1 MFRSYITIAL
11 RNLWRNKLYSLLN
24 IGVLALGMACCLL
37 IAVFVYDEW
46 SHDRFHRNFDHIYRV
61 IEKQKQ
67 PEGIFDVAVTPGPL
81 AAELSKNFPEVEQTL
96 RLGQW
101 SGLITHGSRSV
112 EPESMLI
119 ADPTIFSLFSFPLVA
134 GTPAAVFRNPDEI
147 ILTEATAER
156 LFGADWRRKKVMGQ
170 SITFNK
176 AHTLTLVGIARNPPR
191 QSHIQFEVL
200 LPFKW
205 LESNDEWS
213 SKWNSNSYHTYVQLR
228 PGTEHDAAAFGNK
241 ITDLLKS
248 YGGSEQTQLLL
259 QPLSDVYLISRF
271 SFGTDWGKRSDI
283 RYIRIFAAV
292 GLIVLLTAVIN
303 FINLAT
309 ARTSQRAKE
318 VGIRKTVGARRWS
331 VVGQF
336 MLESLLM
343 AVISVFM
350 AIFLAEVLLPLFN
363 NLSDKA
369 LQLPYGQPAFWLAMT
384 ALTAG
389 VTLLTGLYPAWFL
402 SSFRP
407 IRVLKGVFDVRTG
420 RSFRQWLVVGQ
431 FVLSIVL
438 IVGTLFIYSQLF
450 YIQSR
455 RLGFDQSQLLY
466 VRLKGDM
473 RANAMLFKSEV
484 EKLAGVAQASA
495 ASSTL
500 VEVLNSSLVTWEGQP
515 AGDEFH
521 ITHMN
526 VDADF
531 LPTTGLALVAGRN
544 FSTQITSDTSS
555 TMGTYLINETAARR
569 MGWSLESALG
579 KKINFWGADGKVI
592 GVLKDFHFRSLH
604 VAIEP
609 FILRFQ
615 PKNYYF
621 NLLVKTQPGG
631 VQRTLADISSL
642 YRKLDPDHPISYGF
656 VDQDLAA
663 QYMAE
668 QRTGRI
674 ILSFAVL
681 TILVASLGLF
691 GLATFT
697 AEQRTKE
704 IGIRKV
710 LGASVASVVG
720 LLSRDF
726 MRLVVI
732 AFVIAVPIA
741 WYAIHL
747 WLQHFSFRIDIGWW
761 YFATAGVLALG
772 VALLP
777 VGYQAI
783 KAALANPANSLKSE

>member
-1 MFRSYITIAL
+1 MFRNYITIAL

-24 IGVLALGMACCLL
+24 MGGLALGMACCLL
-37 IAVFVYDEW
+37 IAGYVYDEL
-46 SHDRFHRNFDHIYRV
+46 SYDRFHRNFDHIYRV
-61 IEKQKQ
+61 VEKQKQ
-67 PEGIFDVAVTPGPL
+67 PEGVFDVAVTPGPL
-81 AAELSKNFPEVEQTL
+81 AAELAKNFPEVKQTA

-101 SGLITHGSRSV
+101 SGVVAHGSRSV

-119 ADPTIFSLFSFPLVA
+119 ADPTIFSLFSFSLVA
-134 GTPAAVFRNPDEI
+134 GNPDAVFKNPDEI

-156 LFGADWRRKKVMGQ
+156 LFGTGWQQKNVLGQ
-170 SITFNK
+170 PITFNK
-176 AHTLTLVGIARNPPR
+176 DQTLTLVGIAQNPPR

-205 LESNDEWS
+205 LEKNDEWS
-213 SKWNSNSYHTYVQLR
+213 NKWNSNSYHTYVQLQ
-228 PGTEHDAAAFGNK
+228 PGTSAEVTAFGDK
-241 ITDLLKS
+241 IRGVLKG
-248 YGGSEQTQLLL
+248 YGGSDETQLLL
-259 QPLSDVYLISRF
+259 QPLADAYLKSNF
-271 SFGTDWGKRSDI
+271 SFGTDWGRRSDI
-283 RYIRIFAAV
+283 LYIRIFAAV

-309 ARTSQRAKE
+309 ARTSRRAKE
-318 VGIRKTVGARRWS
+318 VGIRKTVGAQRWS

-336 MLESLLM
+336 MLEALLM
-343 AVISVFM
+343 AVLSVFM
-350 AIFLAEVLLPLFN
+350 SIFLAEALLPLFN
-363 NLSDKA
+363 DLSGKD
-369 LQLPYGQPAFWLAMT
+369 LRLPYGQPAFWLTLA
-384 ALTAG
+384 ALTAL

-420 RSFRQWLVVGQ
+420 RSFRQFLVVGQ

-438 IVGTLFIYSQLF
+438 IIGTLLIYSQLS

-473 RANAMLFKSEV
+473 RAKAMLFKSQV
-484 EKLAGVAQASA
+484 EKLSGVAQASA
-495 ASSTL
+495 ASSNL
-500 VEVLNSSLVTWEGQP
+500 VEVLNSSLIEWEGQP
-515 AGDEFH
+515 AGDQFH
-521 ITHMN
+521 MTHMN

-531 LPTTGLALVAGRN
+531 LPTTGMTLVAGRN
-544 FSTQITSDTSS
+544 FSTRITTDTSS

-569 MGWSLESALG
+569 MGWTPESALG
-579 KKINFWGADGKVI
+579 KKINFWGADGQVI
-592 GVLKDFHFRSLH
+592 GVLRDFHFRSFH
-604 VAIEP
+604 VAIDP
-609 FILRFQ
+609 LLFRFR
-615 PKNYYF
+615 PKDFYF
-621 NLLVKTQPGG
+621 TLLVKTQPGE
-631 VQRTLADISSL
+631 VQRTLADISDI
-642 YRKLDPDHPISYGF
+642 YKKLEPDHPVTYGF

-674 ILSFAVL
+674 VLSFSVL
-681 TILVASLGLF
+681 TILVSCLGLF

-720 LLSRDF
+720 LLCGNF

-732 AFVIAVPIA
+732 AFVIAVPIS
-741 WYAIHL
+741 WYAMHQ
-747 WLQHFSFRIDIGWW
+747 WLQNFSFRIDIGWW
-761 YFATAGVLALG
+761 YFAAAGVLALCI
-772 VALLP
+772 ALLP

-783 KAALANPANSLKSE
+783 KAALVNPANSLRSE